1 MYQELFR
8 VIIGMSMGDMKGTT
22 IPAGTKIHF
31 YFVTKLG
38 TMCSN
43 YWMIEFK
50 DGEEWKPALPT
61 STLQESATETL
72 SGAPIN
78 YSATITYNFAECCS
92 MKKTMAHISPAE
104 GIFTT
109 TKDMDEIVLRFGQAG
124 RLCLNGAKFAG
135 KYIDCTHAS
144 GQTRFSAQHP
154 SNPET
159 GEAIREYNEHVLL
172 EIVE

>member
-1 MYQELFR
+1 
-8 VIIGMSMGDMKGTT
+8 MKGTI

-78 YSATITYNFAECCS
+78 YSATITYNFAGMLLDPS
-92 MKKTMAHISPAE
+92 NNGAYIPAE
-104 GIFTT
+104 GIFST

-159 GEAIREYNEHVLL
+159 GAAIKEYNQHVLL

>member
-1 MYQELFR
+1 VWVESTAVGITAVSIPAAEIMGSATVSEHFPRQEISLIATTRFCKLFHSLFR
-8 VIIGMSMGDMKGTT
+8 
-22 IPAGTKIHF
+22 TK
-31 YFVTKLG
+31 T
-38 TMCSN
+38 
-43 YWMIEFK
+43 FK
-50 DGEEWKPALPT
+50 RT
-61 STLQESATETL
+61 
-72 SGAPIN
+72 
-78 YSATITYNFAECCS
+78 NFAVRF
-92 MKKTMAHISPAE
+92 TGGAYIPAE

-124 RLCLNGAKFAG
+124 RLCLSGAKYSG